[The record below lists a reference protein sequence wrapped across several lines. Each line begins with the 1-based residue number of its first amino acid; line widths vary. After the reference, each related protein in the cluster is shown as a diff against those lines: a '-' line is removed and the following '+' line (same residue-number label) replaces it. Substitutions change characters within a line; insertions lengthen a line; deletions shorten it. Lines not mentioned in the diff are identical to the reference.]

1 MAYWLIK
8 SEPGTYPF
16 EQLVKDKKTR
26 WDGVRNFTAR
36 NNLRAMKKGDV
47 ALFYH
52 SNEGKAVVGLAEV
65 SREHYPDPTADGDDF
80 SAVDFV
86 PLKALTVPVTLEQ
99 LRKNPKLSNMVVLKQ
114 GRLSVSP
121 VTKDEFA
128 EILAVAK
135 TKL

>member
-36 NNLRAMKKGDV
+36 NNLRAMKKGDY
-47 ALFYH
+47 ALYYH
-52 SNEGKAVVGLAEV
+52 SNEGKAVVGVAEV
-65 SREHYPDPTADGDDF
+65 SREHYPDPTADGGDF
-80 SAVDFV
+80 SAVDFAPV
-86 PLKALTVPVTLEQ
+86 KALTEPVTLEQ
-99 LRKNPKLSNMVVLKQ
+99 MRSDPKLAKMVVLKQ

-121 VTKDEFA
+121 VTKAEFDA
-128 EILAVAK
+128 VLAAGK